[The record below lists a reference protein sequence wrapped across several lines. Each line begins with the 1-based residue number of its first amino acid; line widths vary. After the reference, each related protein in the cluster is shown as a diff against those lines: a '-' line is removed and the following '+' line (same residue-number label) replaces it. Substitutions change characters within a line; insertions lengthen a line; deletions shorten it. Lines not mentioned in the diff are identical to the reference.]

1 MLAVA
6 ALGVVGLHAHVKTF
20 VRALNPTIIRRM
32 INGDVSSVRHL
43 FKDAVDSKWR
53 YQRPIHKATSP

>member
-6 ALGVVGLHAHVKTF
+6 ALGVVGLCEHVRTF
-20 VRALNPTIIRRM
+20 VRALDPTIIRRM

-43 FKDAVDSKWR
+43 FTVAVASKRR
-53 YQRPIHKATSP
+53 YQRPVPKATSP

>member
-43 FKDAVDSKWR
+43 FTVAVASKRR
-53 YQRPIHKATSP
+53 YQRPVPKATSP